1 MKVRRV
7 ISVFSAAAMLLVN
20 SIALAAADQN
30 KTDVVNAL
38 VKLRMAPEVQMS
50 GEGRFHSNLF
60 SSHIDFKSEQINKP
74 DFACAITT
82 TVTGTDN
89 QGKAIKSQ
97 KIQDY
102 IAKPVSQF
110 YHYRQVN
117 GQPWTKDK
125 MGMLKDNSE
134 AKVRQDFEKQ
144 VVEVMPVAEDGD
156 QKTLAAVIAAMGF
169 VKSETQQEDTDKPR
183 QVSET
188 TYIITIDK
196 KTGLPQKMIWDS
208 SPLMQTAM
216 KQKLLGTINYGE
228 SIEKQAF
235 EMETFVHSIS
245 LLCTINFTYD
255 KDTVITVPEAAKE
268 AETAEKNLTFINPF
282 TMQGSIMQSL

>member
-1 MKVRRV
+1 MKVKRI
-7 ISVFSAAAMLLVN
+7 ISAFSAAAMLLVN

-125 MGMLKDNSE
+125 MGMLKNDSE
-134 AKVRQDFEKQ
+134 AKVRKDFEKQ
-144 VVEVMPVAEDGD
+144 VIEVMPVAEDEH

-169 VKSETQQEDTDKPR
+169 VKSEQQEDTDKPR

-196 KTGLPQKMIWDS
+196 KTGLPQKMLWDS

-216 KQKLLGTINYGE
+216 KQKLLGNINYGE

-255 KDTVITVPEAAKE
+255 RDTVITVPEAAKE
-268 AETAEKNLTFINPF
+268 AETTEKSPTFINPF